1 MYAGQG
7 NSYGGMGDSNGGSAE
22 RSSSF
27 PTTLTFV
34 DAPNTTSNTDYKLY
48 IALLT
53 SSGQGNNVTT
63 GASDMERSVTLMEI
77 GA

>member
-7 NSYGGMGDSNGGSAE
+7 NSYGGYGDSDGNQE

-27 PTTLTFV
+27 PTTLTFL
-34 DAPNTTSNTDYKLY
+34 DSPNTTNAVDYKLY
-48 IALLT
+48 IGLVVASGT
-53 SSGQGNNVTT
+53 GDNVNTGSS
-63 GASDMERSVTLMEI
+63 SKERSVTLLEI